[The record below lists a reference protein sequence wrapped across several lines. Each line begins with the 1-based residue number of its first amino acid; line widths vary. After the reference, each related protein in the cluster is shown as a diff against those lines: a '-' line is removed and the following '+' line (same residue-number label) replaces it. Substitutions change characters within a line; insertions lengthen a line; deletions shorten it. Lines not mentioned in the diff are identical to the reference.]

1 MSYEDARKKLLS
13 IAGEYKVKTSLYKLE
28 DITYHVVIQE
38 IKDTVKE
45 ILESLSLPSSALTI
59 DLDRDGKLHVAAT
72 VDSITITYNTG
83 SLFMDYRREDIYVK
97 LLEDALRGL
106 ISVAADTYPEVS
118 QVIRIAK
125 YADSVLSNL
134 TDKKIAKLT
143 EKKTEFDEAE
153 AELSERQR
161 CYRDYSNEI
170 SNGLTE
176 VSVLW
181 FREKLA
187 PGMKVYYRDYSSNDW
202 EIITVHNEKEIADL
216 DTKGTA
222 LRARTCYM
230 NNQEFKEIAD
240 TIDWD
245 ETFPLK
251 YRNISW

>member
-1 MSYEDARKKLLS
+1 MSYEDARKELLA
-13 IAGEYKVKTSLYKLE
+13 IAGEYKANTSLYKLV
-28 DITYHVVIQE
+28 DTTCHAVMRE

-59 DLDRDGKLHVAAT
+59 DLDRDGKLHVTAT

-83 SLFMDYRREDIYVK
+83 SLFVDYREKDIYVK
-97 LLEDALRGL
+97 LLKDALRGL

-125 YADSVLSNL
+125 YVDSVLSNL
-134 TDKKIAKLT
+134 TGEKIAKLT

-153 AELSERQR
+153 AELSEQQR
-161 CYRDYSNEI
+161 CYRDYYNEI
-170 SNGLTE
+170 INGLTE
-176 VSVLW
+176 VAMLW

-187 PGMKVYYRDYSSNDW
+187 PGMQVYYKAGSSNDW
-202 EIITVHNEKEIADL
+202 EIITVHSEKEIADL
-216 DTKGTA
+216 DTKGSA

-230 NNQEFKEIAD
+230 NNQEFKKIAD

-251 YRNISW
+251 YRNIPW